1 MLGDV
6 SNRAAEEMAKPDVE
20 DYFTRLIQRVA
31 PKSRAQALAEVTVT
45 RRFLAN
51 FSADQVWGSDP
62 DTQGPAGVKSCKTE
76 RRAGSC
82 LIHIGASMFAL
93 HT

>member
-6 SNRAAEEMAKPDVE
+6 SNRAAEEMGKPDVE
-20 DYFTRLIQRVA
+20 DYFVRLIQRVA

-51 FSADQVWGSDP
+51 FSADQVSL
-62 DTQGPAGVKSCKTE
+62 
-76 RRAGSC
+76 RRPVCMG
-82 LIHIGASMFAL
+82 
-93 HT
+93 